1 MIPLHESNITTKQF
15 LVVAAW
21 KQVCGDLI
29 LIRLIKQRRTYM
41 SSVYIF
47 LLSMVRTLRVGSSYS
62 VVSLYHITKYAYN
75 RTILVRVNHLSI
87 RMSNSGLIRILNAE
101 LKENLILRQ
110 KYYHNTSPNIDNEIN
125 SIILLNG
132 HVSEKYN
139 MSTKVFLTSFNFK
152 YNFIINIR

>member
-1 MIPLHESNITTKQF
+1 MVTMIPLHESSITTKQF

-47 LLSMVRTLRVGSSYS
+47 FS
-62 VVSLYHITKYAYN
+62 VNHITKYAYN

-87 RMSNSGLIRILNAE
+87 RMYTWPGTLFVLPKHSYGLEPI
-101 LKENLILRQ
+101 
-110 KYYHNTSPNIDNEIN
+110 S
-125 SIILLNG
+125 
-132 HVSEKYN
+132 
-139 MSTKVFLTSFNFK
+139 LT
-152 YNFIINIR
+152 FI

>member
-1 MIPLHESNITTKQF
+1 MVTMIPLHESNITTKQF

-87 RMSNSGLIRILNAE
+87 RMYTWSGTLYVLPKHSYGLEPI
-101 LKENLILRQ
+101 
-110 KYYHNTSPNIDNEIN
+110 S
-125 SIILLNG
+125 
-132 HVSEKYN
+132 
-139 MSTKVFLTSFNFK
+139 LT
-152 YNFIINIR
+152 FI